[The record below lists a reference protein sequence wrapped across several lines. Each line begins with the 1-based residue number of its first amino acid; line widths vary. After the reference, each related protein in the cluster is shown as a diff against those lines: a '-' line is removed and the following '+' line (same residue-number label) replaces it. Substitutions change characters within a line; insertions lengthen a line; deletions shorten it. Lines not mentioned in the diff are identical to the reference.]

1 MSAID
6 LLKYAHLAYFSK
18 PKSERA
24 VYRTIRR
31 LRPRSV
37 VEIGVGEVTRSQR
50 IIKLCT
56 HIVGVEQF
64 RYTGIDLFEARGSS
78 QPGVTLKLAHKL
90 LKPMAAKIQLVPG
103 DPFSAL
109 SRTANSLTQ
118 TDLIIIRSDQDA
130 ASMNRAWFYLPR
142 MLSER
147 CQVFHEQENSPGEKK
162 LGQLTVAEV
171 TELARDRSGRRAA

>member
-1 MSAID
+1 LSAID
-6 LLKYAHLAYFSK
+6 LLKYVHLAYFSK

-31 LRPRSV
+31 VRPRSV
-37 VEIGVGEVTRSQR
+37 VEIGIGDVTRSQR

-56 HIVGVEQF
+56 RIVGVEQF
-64 RYTGIDLFEARGSS
+64 RYTGIDLFEAREAT
-78 QPGVTLKLAHKL
+78 QPGITLKLAHKI
-90 LKPMAAKIQLVPG
+90 LKPMAAKVQLVPG

-118 TDLIIIRSDQDA
+118 TDLIIIRSDQDVE
-130 ASMNRAWFYLPR
+130 SMNRAWFYLPR

-147 CQVFHEQENSPGEKK
+147 CKLFHEQESNSGEKK
-162 LGQLTVAEV
+162 LCHLTVAEV
-171 TELARDRSGRRAA
+171 TELAKDRSGRRAA